1 MTPEQFL
8 ARIGKQPLSPAYLF
22 LGQEGYQRRICRK
35 ALVERALPAEARVDG
50 FSHVDLEGCTL
61 TEALDDA
68 RSLSLFSSERVLWVS
83 SAELALPR
91 RLTGNDDDEGTG
103 GGASAGSQLSSYLK
117 APCPGTVV
125 VFECSRYDFAG
136 DDRAKL
142 ERVQKFYSA
151 IPVTVEFRHYTPE
164 SSRFLAQQ
172 LAKEHQLK
180 LPNAELAILLDAVA
194 GDANRLA
201 GEIEKLALYVGT
213 ERPVKPEDLETLV
226 PNAAQSTIFSLVNAL
241 GRRDRTSALRSVD
254 LLIREGEYL
263 PLALSFLSTQFRLA
277 LAAKEARI
285 SSSQQ
290 AQNFFLKLGV
300 RMWRERAEQVIV
312 TANAFTKE
320 RLTKA
325 IELIYG
331 TDRNFRDGY
340 KDDRVVM
347 ETLIFAMTAEDSRD
361 QSLSRAAAIK
371 TVTGTLR

>member
-1 MTPEQFL
+1 MSPEQFL
-8 ARIGKQPLSPAYLF
+8 AKITKQPPAPAYLF
-22 LGQEGYQRRICRK
+22 LGQEGYQRRICRG
-35 ALVERALPAEARVDG
+35 ALIERVLSPESRTDG
-50 FSHVDLEGCTL
+50 LSQIDLENCTL

-91 RLTGNDDDEGTG
+91 RMTTNDDDEGSG
-103 GGASAGSQLSSYLK
+103 SGQSAGSQLGEYLK

-151 IPVTVEFRHYTPE
+151 VPAAVEFRHYTPE
-164 SSRFLAQQ
+164 SSRYLAQQ
-172 LAKEHQLK
+172 LAREHNLK
-180 LPNAELAILLDAVA
+180 LGNLELSILLDAVA

-213 ERPVKPEDLETLV
+213 ERPVKAGDLETLV
-226 PNAAQSTIFSLVNAL
+226 PNAAQSTIFTLVNAL
-241 GRRDRTSALRSVD
+241 GKRDRMGALRSVD

-263 PLALSFLSTQFRLA
+263 PLALTFLSTQFRLA
-277 LAAKEARI
+277 LAAKEARV
-285 SSSQQ
+285 SSAQQ

-300 RMWRERAEQVIV
+300 RMWRERAEQVV
-312 TANAFTKE
+312 TTANAFTKE
-320 RLTKA
+320 RLSKA

-347 ETLIFAMTAEDSRD
+347 ETLIFAMTAPDPKESA
-361 QSLSRAAAIK
+361 LAK
-371 TVTGTLR
+371 TPGSKLVPRTLG